1 MEKFDIIIIGAGHAG
16 AEAAYAASKFGLEV
30 ALFTMDMDTAGR
42 MPCSPSIGGL
52 AKSHLVKE
60 IDALGGLMAQ
70 VADETAIQYR
80 VLNTRKGPAV
90 RATRTQNDRRLYESA
105 VKSRLEGSCVHLR
118 QARID
123 RIEVKDS
130 RVAGVTDQLGVFY
143 PARAVI
149 VAAGTFLSG
158 TIHIGDRKIPAG
170 RAGEEG
176 SYELAESL
184 RTLGL
189 AAGRHKTGTPP
200 RLHRDTIDLGALQ
213 RQDPLE
219 AGACMP
225 FAFESQRSSLP
236 QLPCYMARTTLK
248 THEIIRKNI
257 SSSALYS
264 GAITGTP
271 ARYCPSL
278 EDKVMRFGDRQGHQV
293 IIEPEGLSTREV
305 YASGLGNSLPL
316 DIQWEIVRSVPGL
329 EKSEIVRP
337 AYAIEYEYFLPT
349 QLMRTLETK
358 NIEGLYLAGQ
368 VNGTSGY
375 EEAAAQGLVAAVN
388 ACRKVRGEEP
398 FILDR
403 SQAYIAVMID
413 DLVTRGTSEPYRMF
427 TSRAEYRL
435 MLRET
440 NALFRIT
447 DAAYA
452 LGLVSRER
460 RSRVQEILKEMQDL
474 DTHLERTSIVIPS
487 DMPHIRPA
495 HGSDT
500 ERISLK
506 RLLKRPEIG
515 MEDLAGKG
523 LIPHSSPLSV
533 CEVEVGIKYEG
544 YISRQLSDIR
554 QLRELEKVK
563 IPGALSYES
572 VSGLS
577 NELKSRLEK
586 IRPQTLGQAAL
597 LEGMTPAGLQ
607 AIRIVIRAPGS

>member
-1 MEKFDIIIIGAGHAG
+1 MEKFDIVIIGAGHAG
-16 AEAAYAASKFGLEV
+16 AEAAYAASKFGLNIG
-30 ALFTMDMDTAGR
+30 LFTLNMDTVGC

-60 IDALGGLMAQ
+60 IDALGGIMAEA
-70 VADETAIQYR
+70 ADETAIQYR

-90 RATRTQNDRRLYESA
+90 RATRTQNDRRLYEAA
-105 VKSRLEGSCVHLR
+105 VKSRLEESGVHLR

-123 RIEVKDS
+123 HIVVEGS
-130 RVAGVTDQLGVFY
+130 RVRGVTDHLGAFIE
-143 PARAVI
+143 AGAVI

-158 TIHIGDRKIPAG
+158 TIHIGDKRIPAG

-184 RTLGL
+184 KALGL
-189 AAGRHKTGTPP
+189 AVGRHKTGTPP
-200 RLHRDTIDLGALQ
+200 RLHRDSIDLSALV

-219 AGACMP
+219 GCMP
-225 FAFESQRSSLP
+225 FAFASKASSLP
-236 QLPCYMARTTLK
+236 QMPCYLARTTLD
-248 THEIIRKNI
+248 THETIRNNI
-257 SSSALYS
+257 RFSALYS

-305 YASGLGNSLPL
+305 YASGLGNSLPV
-316 DIQWEIVRSVPGL
+316 DIQWEVVRSVPGL
-329 EKSEIVRP
+329 EKAEIIRP
-337 AYAIEYEYFLPT
+337 AYAIEYEYILPT
-349 QLMRTLETK
+349 QLTRTLETK
-358 NIEGLYLAGQ
+358 WVEGLYLAGQ

-375 EEAAAQGLVAAVN
+375 EEAAAQGLAAAVN
-388 ACRKVRGEEP
+388 ACRKLRGEDP

-403 SQAYIAVMID
+403 SRAYIAVMID

-440 NALFRIT
+440 NALFRLT
-447 DAAYA
+447 DDAYD
-452 LGLVSRER
+452 LGLVTRER
-460 RSRVQEILKEMQDL
+460 KARVQEIVGEMQNL
-474 DTHLERTSIVIPS
+474 DAHLERTSVVIPR
-487 DMPHIRPA
+487 DMPHINPSR
-495 HGSDT
+495 GVEG
-500 ERISLK
+500 ERVSLK
-506 RLLKRPEIG
+506 RLLKRPEVS
-515 MEDLAGKG
+515 MEDLRSRG
-523 LIPHSSPLSV
+523 LVPPLVSPLGGM
-533 CEVEVGIKYEG
+533 EVEVEIKYEG

-554 QLRELEKVK
+554 QLRELERVK
-563 IPGALSYES
+563 IPGGLSYEDIP
-572 VSGLS
+572 GLS

-586 IRPQTLGQAAL
+586 IRPETLGQAAL

-607 AIRIVIRAPGS
+607 AIRIGIRATSP